1 MAQDPDIKPNKKP
14 AAKPTAASKKP
25 AKKKPAT
32 KAAAAAPKSAA
43 PEEKK
48 TEAKQQSFQERLSK
62 LGVKKGPSKK
72 TIGVVIASVL
82 GALLLFT
89 VVFGV
94 LIYKYKQTNRAVRIF
109 ASVVPYPVSSVNGN
123 VVWNTTSYKDYLFEL
138 ASVEKFYK
146 SQGQDLNSAEGKKK
160 LAQLKQDLIKQQEDN
175 LLVEQ
180 SAAKYKIVVTK
191 KDVDT
196 EFNELV
202 KNAGGIDKVKTTL
215 DKLYGWT
222 VDDFRERVRLS
233 LLQKKLG
240 EKIAADPNL
249 NGGAEK
255 QAEDILKQVREG
267 GNFEELAKKY
277 SQDGSAS
284 NGGDLGFFGKG
295 QMVPEFE
302 QAAFAL
308 EKGAVSGIVKT
319 QYGYHIIKVTDKK
332 DDQVKASHILIK
344 GTDVETWLKAQ
355 RTKAK
360 IKQYFR
366 PEFVRI
372 KSRRVK

>member
-1 MAQDPDIKPNKKP
+1 MAQDPDIKQNKKPAKATAHKASSKATHGKKP
-14 AAKPTAASKKP
+14 AAKPSKPESSVDSK
-25 AKKKPAT
+25 AT
-32 KAAAAAPKSAA
+32 T
-43 PEEKK
+43 PESG
-48 TEAKQQSFQERLSK
+48 AKQQSFQERLSK
-62 LGVKKGPSKK
+62 LGVKNGPSKK
-72 TIGVVIASVL
+72 TVSLIAGGVAAVI
-82 GALLLFT
+82 LLSIIA
-89 VVFGV
+89 FGV
-94 LIYKYKQTNRAVRIF
+94 AIYKYKQTNRAVRIV
-109 ASVVPYPVSSVNGN
+109 ASIVPYPVSSVNGN
-123 VVWNTTSYKDYLFEL
+123 VIWNTTSYKDYLFEL
-138 ASVEKFYK
+138 ASVKKFYT

-175 LLVEQ
+175 LLAEQ
-180 SAAKYKIVVTK
+180 AARKYKIVVTNK
-191 KDVDT
+191 EVDA

-215 DKLYGWT
+215 TKLYGWT
-222 VDDFRERVRLS
+222 VDDFRQKVRES
-233 LLQKKLG
+233 IVQKKLG
-240 EKIAADPNL
+240 EKIAADTSL
-249 NGGAEK
+249 NGGAQK
-255 QAEDILKQVREG
+255 QAEDILKQVKG
-267 GNFEELAKKY
+267 GGDFAELAKKY

-308 EKGAVSGIVKT
+308 ETGAVSGIVKT

-344 GTDVETWLKAQ
+344 GTDLESWLKAQ

-366 PEFVRI
+366 P
-372 KSRRVK
+372 

>member
-1 MAQDPDIKPNKKP
+1 MAQDPDIKANKKP
-14 AAKPTAASKKP
+14 AKATSS
-25 AKKKPAT
+25 KPAT
-32 KAAAAAPKSAA
+32 KPTKAKRPVAKASQPEALAATKSVAS
-43 PEEKK
+43 ESG
-48 TEAKQQSFQERLSK
+48 AKQQSFQDRLSK
-62 LGVKKGPSKK
+62 LGVKNGPSKK
-72 TIGVVIASVL
+72 TVSLVAGGVVAVILLSVV
-82 GALLLFT
+82 A
-89 VVFGV
+89 FGV
-94 LIYKYKQTNRAVRIF
+94 AIYKYKQTNRAVRIV
-109 ASVVPYPVSSVNGN
+109 ASIVPYPVSSVNGN
-123 VVWNTTSYKDYLFEL
+123 IIWNTTSYKDYLFEL
-138 ASVEKFYK
+138 ASVKKFYT

-175 LLVEQ
+175 LLTQ
-180 SAAKYKIVVTK
+180 QAARRYKIVVTNK
-191 KDVDT
+191 EVDT

-215 DKLYGWT
+215 TKLYGWT
-222 VDDFRERVRLS
+222 VDDFRGKVRES
-233 LLQKKLG
+233 IVQKKLG
-240 EKIAADPNL
+240 EKISSDASL
-249 NGGAEK
+249 NGGAQK
-255 QAEDILKQVREG
+255 QAEDILKQVKG
-267 GNFEELAKKY
+267 GADFAELAKKY

-308 EKGAVSGIVKT
+308 ETGAVSGIVKT

-344 GTDVETWLKAQ
+344 GTDLESWLKAQ

-366 PEFVRI
+366 P
-372 KSRRVK
+372 

>member
-1 MAQDPDIKPNKKP
+1 MAQDPDIK
-14 AAKPTAASKKP
+14 ASSKKP
-25 AKKKPAT
+25 AKATKPA
-32 KAAAAAPKSAA
+32 KAGKASAKAVAAKKADVKAPKPVDAA
-43 PEEKK
+43 KAVDDKK
-48 TEAKQQSFQERLSK
+48 TAAGKQQSFQERLNK

-72 TIGVVIASVL
+72 TVGMAAGAVVGVVVL
-82 GALLLFT
+82 SMIT
-89 VVFGV
+89 FGV

-123 VVWNTTSYKDYLFEL
+123 IVWNTTTYKAYLFEL
-138 ASVEKFYK
+138 ASVQKFYK
-146 SQGQDLNSAEGKKK
+146 SQGQDLTSADGKKK
-160 LAQLKQDLIKQQEDN
+160 LDQLKQDLIKQQEDN
-175 LLVEQ
+175 ILVEQ
-180 SAAKYKIVVTK
+180 SAKKYKIVVTK
-191 KDVDT
+191 KDVDS
-196 EFNELV
+196 EFNDLV
-202 KNAGGIDKVKTTL
+202 KNAGGIDKVKSTL

-222 VDDFRERVRLS
+222 VDDFREKVRQS
-233 LLQKKLG
+233 ILQKKLG
-240 EKIAADPNL
+240 EKIAADPAL

-255 QAEDILKQVREG
+255 QAEDILKQVKEG
-267 GNFEELAKKY
+267 GDFVELAKKY

-308 EKGAVSGIVKT
+308 QPGQVSGIVKT

-366 PEFVRI
+366 P
-372 KSRRVK
+372 

>member
-1 MAQDPDIKPNKKP
+1 MRVKSRYMAQDPDIKQNKKPAKPAASSTKKSAPKKSAGKAEVKP
-14 AAKPTAASKKP
+14 AAKPAEEAKKP
-25 AKKKPAT
+25 T
-32 KAAAAAPKSAA
+32 G
-43 PEEKK
+43 
-48 TEAKQQSFQERLSK
+48 AKQQSFQERLNK
-62 LGVKKGPSKK
+62 LGVKNGPSKK
-72 TIGVVIASVL
+72 TIGLIVGAVVAAIV
-82 GALLLFT
+82 
-89 VVFGV
+89 VMMIVFGV

-146 SQGQDLNSAEGKKK
+146 SQGQDLTSADGKKK
-160 LAQLKQDLIKQQEDN
+160 FAQLKQDLIKQQEDN
-175 LLVEQ
+175 ILVEQ
-180 SAAKYKIVVTK
+180 SAKKYKIVVTK

-202 KNAGGIDKVKTTL
+202 KNAGGIEKVKTTL

-222 VDDFRERVRLS
+222 VDDFREKVRQS
-233 LLQKKLG
+233 IVQKKLG
-240 EKIAADPNL
+240 EKIASDPAL

-267 GNFEELAKKY
+267 GDFAELAKKY

-308 EKGAVSGIVKT
+308 EKDAVSGIVKT

-366 PEFVRI
+366 P
-372 KSRRVK
+372 

>member
-1 MAQDPDIKPNKKP
+1 MAQDPDIKQNKKP
-14 AAKPTAASKKP
+14 AKASTPKSS
-25 AKKKPAT
+25 T
-32 KAAAAAPKSAA
+32 KAASRKKSAA
-43 PEEKK
+43 KSSKPDIAADSKATAPESSV
-48 TEAKQQSFQERLSK
+48 KQQSFQDRLSK
-62 LGVKKGPSKK
+62 LGVKNGPSKK
-72 TIGVVIASVL
+72 TVGLIVGAVIAVI
-82 GALLLFT
+82 LLT
-89 VVFGV
+89 IIAFGV
-94 LIYKYKQTNRAVRIF
+94 AIYKYKQTNRAVRIV

-123 VVWNTTSYKDYLFEL
+123 VIWNTTSYKDYLFEL
-138 ASVEKFYK
+138 ASVKKFYT

-175 LLVEQ
+175 LLAEQ
-180 SAAKYKIVVTK
+180 AASKYKIVVTN
-191 KDVDT
+191 KDVDA

-222 VDDFRERVRLS
+222 VDDFRQKVRES
-233 LLQKKLG
+233 IVQKKLG
-240 EKIAADPNL
+240 EKIAADTSL
-249 NGGAEK
+249 NGGAQK
-255 QAEDILKQVREG
+255 QAEDILKQVKAG
-267 GNFEELAKKY
+267 GDFAELAKKY

-308 EKGAVSGIVKT
+308 ETGAVSGIVKT

-344 GTDVETWLKAQ
+344 GTDLESWLKAQ

-366 PEFVRI
+366 P
-372 KSRRVK
+372 

>member
-1 MAQDPDIKPNKKP
+1 MAQDPDIKE
-14 AAKPTAASKKP
+14 SKKP
-25 AKKKPAT
+25 AKSTAHKASSKPAKGKRPEAKPSKSEAATET
-32 KAAAAAPKSAA
+32 KATAS
-43 PEEKK
+43 ES
-48 TEAKQQSFQERLSK
+48 TTKQQSFQDRLHK
-62 LGVKKGPSKK
+62 LGVKNGPNKK
-72 TIGVVIASVL
+72 TVGLIVGGVVAVILLTIIA
-82 GALLLFT
+82 
-89 VVFGV
+89 FGV
-94 LIYKYKQTNRAVRIF
+94 AIYKYKQTNRAVRIV

-123 VVWNTTSYKDYLFEL
+123 VIWNTTIYKDYLFEL
-138 ASVEKFYK
+138 ASVKKFYT

-180 SAAKYKIVVTK
+180 AARKYKIVVTNK
-191 KDVDT
+191 EVDA

-202 KNAGGIDKVKTTL
+202 KNAGGIDKVKSTL

-222 VDDFRERVRLS
+222 VDDFREKVRES
-233 LLQKKLG
+233 IVQKKLG
-240 EKIAADPNL
+240 EKIAADPSL
-249 NGGAEK
+249 NGGAQK
-255 QAEDILKQVREG
+255 QAEDILKQVRG
-267 GNFEELAKKY
+267 GGDFAELAKKY

-308 EKGAVSGIVKT
+308 ETGAVSGIVKT

-344 GTDVETWLKAQ
+344 GTDLESWLKAQ

-366 PEFVRI
+366 P
-372 KSRRVK
+372 

>member
-1 MAQDPDIKPNKKP
+1 MAQDPDIKE
-14 AAKPTAASKKP
+14 SKKP
-25 AKKKPAT
+25 AKATAHKASSKPAQGKKPEAKPSKSEAATET
-32 KAAAAAPKSAA
+32 KATAS
-43 PEEKK
+43 ES
-48 TEAKQQSFQERLSK
+48 TTKQQSFQDRLHK
-62 LGVKKGPSKK
+62 LGVKNGPNKK
-72 TIGVVIASVL
+72 TVGLIVGGVVAVILLTIIA
-82 GALLLFT
+82 
-89 VVFGV
+89 FGV
-94 LIYKYKQTNRAVRIF
+94 AIYKYKQTNRAVRIV

-123 VVWNTTSYKDYLFEL
+123 VIWNTTIYKDYLFEL
-138 ASVEKFYK
+138 ASVKKFYT

-180 SAAKYKIVVTK
+180 AARKYKIVVTNK
-191 KDVDT
+191 EVDA

-202 KNAGGIDKVKTTL
+202 KNAGGIDKVKSTL

-222 VDDFRERVRLS
+222 VDDFREKVRES
-233 LLQKKLG
+233 IVQKKLG
-240 EKIAADPNL
+240 EKIAADPSL
-249 NGGAEK
+249 NGGAQK
-255 QAEDILKQVREG
+255 QAEDILKQVRG
-267 GNFEELAKKY
+267 GGDFAELAKKY

-308 EKGAVSGIVKT
+308 ETGAVSGIVKT

-344 GTDVETWLKAQ
+344 GTDLESWLKAQ

-366 PEFVRI
+366 P
-372 KSRRVK
+372 

>member
-1 MAQDPDIKPNKKP
+1 MAQDPDIKSNKKP
-14 AAKPTAASKKP
+14 ASKP
-25 AKKKPAT
+25 AKSSNKPGAKKAQTSSKPVAKPET
-32 KAAAAAPKSAA
+32 ELKKS
-43 PEEKK
+43 
-48 TEAKQQSFQERLSK
+48 EAKTQSFQERLSK

-72 TIGVVIASVL
+72 TIGLVVAGVVAVFVL
-82 GALLLFT
+82 MT
-89 VVFGV
+89 IVFGV

-146 SQGQDLNSAEGKKK
+146 SQGQDLTSEEGKKK
-160 LAQLKQDLIKQQEDN
+160 LAQLKQDLIKQKEDN
-175 LLVEQ
+175 LLIEQ
-180 SAAKYKIVVTK
+180 AAAKYKITVTK
-191 KDVDT
+191 KEVDA
-196 EFNELV
+196 EFDELV

-222 VDDFRERVRLS
+222 VDDFRERVEQS

-240 EKIAADPNL
+240 EKLASDPKL

-255 QAEDILKQVREG
+255 QAEDILKQIREG

-308 EKGAVSGIVKT
+308 EKDAVSGIVKT

-344 GTDVETWLKAQ
+344 GTDVDTWLKAE

-360 IKQYFR
+360 IRQYFR
-366 PEFVRI
+366 P
-372 KSRRVK
+372 

>member
-1 MAQDPDIKPNKKP
+1 MAQDPDIKQNKKPAKPAASSTKKSAPKKSAGKAEVKP
-14 AAKPTAASKKP
+14 AAKPAEEAKKP
-25 AKKKPAT
+25 T
-32 KAAAAAPKSAA
+32 G
-43 PEEKK
+43 
-48 TEAKQQSFQERLSK
+48 AKQQSFQERLNK
-62 LGVKKGPSKK
+62 LGVKNGPSKK
-72 TIGVVIASVL
+72 TIGLIVGAVVAAIV
-82 GALLLFT
+82 
-89 VVFGV
+89 VMMIVFGV

-146 SQGQDLNSAEGKKK
+146 SQGQDLTSADGKKK
-160 LAQLKQDLIKQQEDN
+160 FAQLKQDLIKQQEDN
-175 LLVEQ
+175 ILVEQ
-180 SAAKYKIVVTK
+180 SAKKYKIVVTK

-202 KNAGGIDKVKTTL
+202 KNAGGIEKVKTTL

-222 VDDFRERVRLS
+222 VDDFREKVRQS
-233 LLQKKLG
+233 IVQKKLG
-240 EKIAADPNL
+240 EKIASDPAL

-267 GNFEELAKKY
+267 GDFAELAKKY

-308 EKGAVSGIVKT
+308 EKDAVSGIVKT
-319 QYGYHIIKVTDKK
+319 QYGFHIIKVTDKK

-360 IKQYFR
+360 IRQYFR
-366 PEFVRI
+366 P
-372 KSRRVK
+372 